1 MSTTQITG
9 SMIVTNLAQIDNP
22 ATHTKSFSAM
32 MMSNLMELRLL
43 KNGVAELNYFG
54 DSHRTRF
61 TPEVF
66 AETVEA
72 FLKEEGIAEL
82 EYKGS
87 FLFVQTFD
95 GKKEPVITKV
105 LVDTDKV
112 TIHEAEF
119 NWVVKENANA

>member
-9 SMIVTNLAQIDNP
+9 SMIVTNLEQINNP
-22 ATHTKSFSAM
+22 SLHSKVFGAM

-43 KNGVAELNYFG
+43 KNGIADLSYFG

-66 AETVEA
+66 AETLEA
-72 FLKEEGIAEL
+72 FLKEKGIAEL

-87 FLFVQTFD
+87 FLFVQTSET
-95 GKKEPVITKV
+95 KKEPVITNV
-105 LVDTDKV
+105 IVDGDKV
-112 TIHEAEF
+112 TLHEAEL
-119 NWVVKENANA
+119 NWIVKASVNA